1 MRPVNATLDS
11 ASEPEGFFSSATR
24 MTDEAKS
31 ATLAAIGRAQAKV
44 GDKEGARASLDKGHR
59 RPFAADQDRT
69 TVQSGRLFGW
79 YDPGTLRKLMA
90 IRFQALIAATAQV
103 RSTSSF
109 SVNCC
114 LTSA

>member
-1 MRPVNATLDS
+1 
-11 ASEPEGFFSSATR
+11 

-59 RPFAADQDRT
+59 RPLAADQDRT

-79 YDPGTLRKLMA
+79 
-90 IRFQALIAATAQV
+90 
-103 RSTSSF
+103 
-109 SVNCC
+109 
-114 LTSA
+114 